1 MKNVR
6 LLYNPRSGGKRRHTQ
21 LDAALAVLRD
31 SGVNASVIATQSSDE
46 ATAKAREAV
55 TEGCDTVFA
64 CGGDGTIH
72 DVVQGIART
81 PVALAILP
89 LGTANAL
96 AHDLRVPLHPVAA
109 ARAALSAHPRR
120 IALGQLR
127 YVSLQG
133 KPANCYFVVAA
144 GVGVDAHLFYKL
156 QSGMKQRLG
165 MAAYYAKAWHLWMT
179 HKMRRFVVEYREP
192 DGRVVTC
199 SDVTEL
205 LAVRIQHFGGVLKE
219 LAPGASRDRNDVRLV
234 LCRSSS
240 RAVYLRYVFR
250 GLVGAQWKVSGVEL
264 AHSRE
269 IECTLDPA
277 VATSSNRVYIEADG
291 ELLGTIPA
299 QIGIA
304 PDALTLLVP

>member
-1 MKNVR
+1 
-6 LLYNPRSGGKRRHTQ
+6 
-21 LDAALAVLRD
+21 
-31 SGVNASVIATQSSDE
+31 
-46 ATAKAREAV
+46 
-55 TEGCDTVFA
+55 
-64 CGGDGTIH
+64 
-72 DVVQGIART
+72 
-81 PVALAILP
+81 
-89 LGTANAL
+89 
-96 AHDLRVPLHPVAA
+96 
-109 ARAALSAHPRR
+109 
-120 IALGQLR
+120 
-127 YVSLQG
+127 
-133 KPANCYFVVAA
+133 
-144 GVGVDAHLFYKL
+144 
-156 QSGMKQRLG
+156 
-165 MAAYYAKAWHLWMT
+165 
-179 HKMRRFVVEYREP
+179 
-192 DGRVVTC
+192 VVTC

>member
-1 MKNVR
+1 

-31 SGVNASVIATQSSDE
+31 SGVNASVIATESSDE

-109 ARAALSAHPRR
+109 ARAALSAHPRQ

-179 HKMRRFVVEYREP
+179 HKMRRFVVEYSEP
-192 DGRVVTC
+192 DGKVVTC